1 MPNQAK
7 PESLLKLQT
16 LATEAVLPASRKL
29 DAMTSRQIV
38 ALMHREDQRAVKAV
52 GQALAAVARAVDVIA
67 ERWRR
72 GGRLIY
78 VGAGTSGRLGVLDA
92 SECPPTFHVPASR
105 IRGVIAGGRKALVA
119 ASEDAED
126 HAAQGRRDL
135 ERIAVGASDV
145 VVGIAASGRTPY
157 TLGALQYARKRG
169 AATIA
174 VACTHNSPLARAAEI
189 AIEAVTGAEV
199 VSGSTRLK
207 AGTAQK
213 LVLNMLS
220 TAAMARVGRV
230 YGPWMAEVRASNAK
244 LRVRAA
250 RILAQAAGLEFKTA
264 ERKLKQ
270 AGGDL
275 KLALVAELG
284 RVSLKESRAR
294 LGRAEGNLRQAL
306 GPVPRTTG

>member
-1 MPNQAK
+1 MPRAAK
-7 PESLLKLQT
+7 SESLSKLQK
-16 LATEAVLPASRKL
+16 LATEAVLPASRAL
-29 DAMTSRQIV
+29 DAMPSRQIV
-38 ALMHREDQRAVKAV
+38 ALMHREDRNAVRAV
-52 GQALAAVARAVDVIA
+52 GRALPAIARAVEVMV
-67 ERWRR
+67 ERWQR

-105 IRGVIAGGRKALVA
+105 IRGVIAGGDKALVA

-126 HAAQGRRDL
+126 HAALGRRDL
-135 ERIAVGASDV
+135 ERIGVGASDV

-157 TLGALQYARKRG
+157 TIGALHYARKKG

-174 VACTHNSPLARAAEI
+174 VACTRNSPLARAAEI

-213 LVLNMLS
+213 LILNMLS
-220 TAAMARVGRV
+220 TAAMARAGRV
-230 YGPWMAEVRASNAK
+230 YGPWMVEVRASNAK
-244 LRVRAA
+244 LRGRAA
-250 RILAQAAGLEFKTA
+250 RILAQAAGMELKAA
-264 ERKLKQ
+264 EKKLKR

-275 KLALVAELG
+275 KLALMAELG
-284 RVSLKESRAR
+284 RVSLQEGRAR
-294 LGRAEGNLRQAL
+294 LAKAKGNIRQAL
-306 GPVPRTTG
+306 GRM